1 MKTAAY
7 EISDLFDP
15 HNVFGIESIAGSDSG
30 GVFAVN
36 AGGIRDFSFLLAEP

>member
-7 EISDLFDP
+7 EVPDLFDP
-15 HNVFGIESIAGSDSG
+15 LNIFGVESIVGSGSG

-36 AGGIRDFSFLLAEP
+36 AGGIRDFSFLPVEP